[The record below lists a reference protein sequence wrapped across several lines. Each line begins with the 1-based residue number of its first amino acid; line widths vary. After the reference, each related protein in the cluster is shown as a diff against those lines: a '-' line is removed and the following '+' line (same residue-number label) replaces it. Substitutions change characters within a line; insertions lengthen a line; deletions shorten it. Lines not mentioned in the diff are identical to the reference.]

1 MPRSKSARPNVPVV
15 SNRIDQQMKFYSAAA
30 VAAGVSML
38 ALGQPA
44 QGEVV
49 VTKKTIPIPVS
60 SYFFPP
66 PKPVLL
72 DLNHDG
78 VNDFSFSLYSFAYH
92 SFDIDLTVRPLDGGA
107 VVGAANAE
115 DGFYASALAHGA
127 KIGPSAHF
135 SSKGDA
141 DIERAHGFNASSKYS
156 RHLYGDWGN
165 NPVNRYVGVKFLIK
179 GETHY
184 GWVRLTV
191 KTEPK
196 GFSATITE
204 YAYET
209 VANKKISAGSTSTSA
224 SENQAQNEA
233 EQRIRPSLGM
243 LARGADG
250 LALWRRD
257 DALMQN

>member
-1 MPRSKSARPNVPVV
+1 MPRNRSARPHLAVL
-15 SNRIDQQMKFYSAAA
+15 SNRVDQQMKLYSAAA
-30 VAAGVSML
+30 MAAGVSML
-38 ALGQPA
+38 ALAQPA

-49 VTKKTIPIPVS
+49 ITKKTIPIPVS

-92 SFDIDLTVRPLDGGA
+92 SFQIDLTVRALDGGD
-107 VVGAANAE
+107 VVGAANKE
-115 DGFYASALAHGA
+115 GGFYASALAHGA
-127 KIGPSAHF
+127 KIGTSAHF
-135 SSKGDA
+135 SSKGVA
-141 DIERAHGFNASSKYS
+141 DIERASGFEASSKYS

-165 NPVNRYVGVKFLIK
+165 NPVNRYLGVKFLIN

-191 KTEPK
+191 TTQPK
-196 GFSATITE
+196 GFSATITA

-209 VANKKISAGSTSTSA
+209 VANKKISAGVASTSVAES
-224 SENQAQNEA
+224 QAQRQA
-233 EQRIRPSLGM
+233 GKTVRASLGM
-243 LARGADG
+243 LALGADG
-250 LALWRRD
+250 LALWRREQ
-257 DALMQN
+257 ASI